1 MGCIGR
7 VWCFYLPHFVSSF
20 LLKFSFCSRFQEKY
34 FPNSKG
40 RSITQNW
47 KCSCEVLANPLE
59 KLLAS
64 FICSAV
70 QISITFFFSSLQN
83 ELFTSVSVPTERP
96 TLSRETSE
104 PSVTLVGA
112 AKHIKS
118 STNLYIGLAVGLG
131 LFVLLLIAI
140 TGWWAARRH
149 TKHEAKHTA
158 HYENKANG
166 NGSVE
171 FRSRVLSSSSS
182 LGSTAPLIR
191 QRSFHSRLGSNFT
204 QVSELELELD
214 EDWEIDRC
222 QLNLLEKLG
231 EGAFGRVMKA
241 QAAGVPGLP
250 HLSLVAVKMLKG

>member
-1 MGCIGR
+1 M
-7 VWCFYLPHFVSSF
+7 
-20 LLKFSFCSRFQEKY
+20 
-34 FPNSKG
+34 
-40 RSITQNW
+40 
-47 KCSCEVLANPLE
+47 
-59 KLLAS
+59 
-64 FICSAV
+64 
-70 QISITFFFSSLQN
+70 
-83 ELFTSVSVPTERP
+83 
-96 TLSRETSE
+96 
-104 PSVTLVGA
+104 
-112 AKHIKS
+112 
-118 STNLYIGLAVGLG
+118 
-131 LFVLLLIAI
+131 LLLIAI

-222 QLNLLEKLG
+222 QLNLLDKLG